1 MEILTLIILDHL
13 QWTTHTEPEL
23 LPLMEESQMEDME
36 TLSILDSKIFK
47 TGVDTKKLDLEEYLA
62 TEVTLMHI
70 TLDHLQWTTHTE
82 QELLPLME
90 ESRMEDM
97 ETHLILVYLSE
108 IFYISIQLQ
117 I

>member
-1 MEILTLIILDHL
+1 MEV
-13 QWTTHTEPEL
+13 QEL
-23 LPLMEESQMEDME
+23 SLLMEEYQMEDME
-36 TLSILDSKIFK
+36 MLLILDFKIFK

-90 ESRMEDM
+90 ESQMEDM